1 MVNKNKRAVLIAIAA
16 VIGIFI
22 LYRALFI
29 KTVNYAI
36 GGVMI
41 PAKYNVLT
49 GKATPIVNYKGKAL
63 KKTITDQNSDK
74 IGFDK
79 DDVTAA
85 QFRWALFEEW
95 AKSQPQYKGWE
106 SDPEVFKK
114 ANEDYKSRVS
124 SNFSGATQSLHQRL
138 ARHGRKQRQHR
149 FERR

>member
-106 SDPEVFKK
+106 SDPEIFKK
-114 ANEDYKSRVS
+114 ANEDYKGRVNRSKSTRLNSSHSRASRMPS
-124 SNFSGATQSLHQRL
+124 SA
-138 ARHGRKQRQHR
+138 
-149 FERR
+149 